1 MKEHLEIPLRKVVES
16 LSSKLLDLR
25 VLFITFESF
34 ETPCDVSSFC
44 FQTATTGETVK
55 LPGRERGDPLEQAV
69 ALVEASSASAVS
81 LLKQSKETLERIL
94 TTLKPRAQVPS
105 TPQALLEAFDP
116 EDDPIDDF
124 SKKQQKSAFVSLV
137 SLVMAHG
144 DPINLEKV
152 TSSIPLSSGQPVDP
166 RSHMKYARKYC
177 DKILDVLAEYNE
189 ARRKVVAASSGS
201 AATKAAGA

>member
-1 MKEHLEIPLRKVVES
+1 M
-16 LSSKLLDLR
+16 
-25 VLFITFESF
+25 
-34 ETPCDVSSFC
+34 
-44 FQTATTGETVK
+44 K
-55 LPGRERGDPLEQAV
+55 LPGHERGDPLEQAV
-69 ALVEASSASAVS
+69 ALVEVSSSSAVS
-81 LLKQSKETLERIL
+81 LLKQNKETLELIWS
-94 TTLKPRAQVPS
+94 TLKPRVPVPS

-124 SKKQQKSAFVSLV
+124 SERQQKSAFVSLV

-144 DPINLEKV
+144 ETINLEKV

-166 RSHMKYARKYC
+166 RSHMKHARKYC

-189 ARRKVVAASSGS
+189 ARRKAAAASSGS